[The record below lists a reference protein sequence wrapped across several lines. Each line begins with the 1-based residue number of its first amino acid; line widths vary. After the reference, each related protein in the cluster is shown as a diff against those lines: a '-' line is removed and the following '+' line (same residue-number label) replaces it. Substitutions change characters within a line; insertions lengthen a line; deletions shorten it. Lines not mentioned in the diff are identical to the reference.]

1 MQTQINPIRPTIK
14 ANIKD
19 SRKFLF
25 TKCQYNIKGKTPQI
39 KPNGVLMWA
48 GKGSLLGHK
57 LLWQFLHFNTKLLR
71 PPNNSHF
78 SGCFSPQIGQMYGF
92 SIIIQMLFSSNI
104 LYLLL

>member
-39 KPNGVLMWA
+39 KPNGVLM
-48 GKGSLLGHK
+48 
-57 LLWQFLHFNTKLLR
+57 
-71 PPNNSHF
+71 
-78 SGCFSPQIGQMYGF
+78 
-92 SIIIQMLFSSNI
+92 
-104 LYLLL
+104 